1 MLRRAVLPLVLTL
14 LLAGAAHAQAP
25 GSPLPPIPQ
34 ARDIDYAPGAIDVAV
49 DATNLGQR
57 IFRVRQ
63 QISVQAGPLVLLYPA
78 WLPGNH
84 APRGPIEKIAGL
96 RFSAGGKPLAWR
108 RDPMNVYAFHLDIPE
123 GVSKL
128 QADYDYLTPTD
139 TAQGRVVMTPAMLN
153 LQWNAVLLY
162 PAGYAQH
169 RLMFNPKVTYPA
181 GWQAG
186 TALDVAGREG
196 DTVTYKPVPLEILA
210 DSPVYAGRHYR
221 QIDLTPPG
229 KRPVRL
235 SVVADDPKFLDAKP
249 AHIDQHKALVAQ
261 ALKLFGSEHY
271 DRYEFLLSLSGQL
284 SGNGLEHQR
293 SSENG
298 QPTGYF
304 SEWTP
309 KAGSDDLLGHEFTHS
324 WNGKYLRPHGQD
336 VADLNTPL
344 DDSLLWVYEG
354 QTQYW
359 GNVLTARAGLRSPE
373 LSRDALASVLATYAH
388 GRPGLAWRSL
398 QDTTYDPVI
407 AARRPKPYLNYQLSE
422 DYYRGGQMIWLEADV
437 LIRAATGNRKS
448 LDDFAHAF
456 FGVDDGQWQRPRGY
470 GFDDVVA
477 ALQAVHPH
485 DWAGFLRDR
494 VDGRTPITGGL
505 EAAGWRLA
513 WKDTPNALAKA
524 ARGAGGGDYLYSL
537 GLSIGRD
544 GRIATVLWD
553 SPAFAAG
560 IGTGMTV
567 VAAND
572 VEYSERALDNAIAA
586 GKDGAPIRLLV
597 KEFDRFRSVSID
609 YRGGLRHPHLERI
622 EGRPDYLTPILT
634 ARK

>member
-1 MLRRAVLPLVLTL
+1 MLRHCL
-14 LLAGAAHAQAP
+14 LSLALSVALAGPALAQAAA
-25 GSPLPPIPQ
+25 LPPIPV
-34 ARDIDYAPGAIDVAV
+34 ARDAGYPPGAIDVAV

-63 QISVQAGPLVLLYPA
+63 RIPVQAGHLVLLYPA

-84 APRGPIEKIAGL
+84 APRGPIEKIAGI
-96 RFSAGGKPLAWR
+96 RFSASGKSVAWR
-108 RDPMNVYAFHLDIPE
+108 RDPMNVFAFHLDIPE
-123 GVSKL
+123 GVDSL
-128 QADYDYLTPTD
+128 QADFDYLTPTD
-139 TAQGRVVMTPAMLN
+139 TTQGRVVMTPTMLN

-162 PAGYAQH
+162 PAGHAQH
-169 RLMFNPKVTYPA
+169 RLMFNPRVTYPA

-186 TALDVAGREG
+186 TALDVDRREG
-196 DTVTYKPVPLEILA
+196 DTVVYRPVPLEVLA

-235 SVVADDPKFLDAKP
+235 NVVADDPRFLEARP
-249 AHIDQHKALVAQ
+249 AHVEQHKALVAQ

-271 DRYEFLLSLSGQL
+271 DRYEFLLSLSNQL

-298 QPTGYF
+298 QETGYF
-304 SEWTP
+304 SDWNA

-324 WNGKYLRPHGQD
+324 WNGKYLRPRGQD

-359 GNVLTARAGLRSPE
+359 GNVLTARSGLRTAE
-373 LSRDALASVLATYAH
+373 LSRDALAVVAAIYAQ
-388 GRPGLAWRSL
+388 GRPGLSWRSI

-407 AARRPKPYLNYQLSE
+407 ASRRPKPYPGYQLSE

-437 LIRAATGNRKS
+437 LIRSATGNRKS
-448 LDDFAHAF
+448 LDDFARAF
-456 FGVDDGQWQRPRGY
+456 FGVDDGQWQRPRHY

-485 DWAGFLRDR
+485 DWAGFLRER
-494 VDGRTPITGGL
+494 VEGRAPITGGI
-505 EAAGWRLA
+505 EASGWRLA
-513 WKDTPNALAKA
+513 WKEEPNALAKSG
-524 ARGAGGGDYLYSL
+524 RGSSGDYLYSL
-537 GLSIGRD
+537 GLSLGKD
-544 GRIATVLWD
+544 GRVGTVLWD
-553 SPAFAAG
+553 SPAFTAG
-560 IGTGMTV
+560 IGTAMTV
-567 VAAND
+567 VAVND
-572 VEYSERALDNAIAA
+572 VEYSDDAMRSAIRAGRN
-586 GKDGAPIRLLV
+586 GAPIRLLV
-597 KEFDRFRSVSID
+597 KEFDRFRTVD
-609 YRGGLRHPHLERI
+609 VEYRGGLRYPHLERI
-622 EGRPDYLTPILT
+622 AGRPDYLTPILT
-634 ARK
+634 ARR